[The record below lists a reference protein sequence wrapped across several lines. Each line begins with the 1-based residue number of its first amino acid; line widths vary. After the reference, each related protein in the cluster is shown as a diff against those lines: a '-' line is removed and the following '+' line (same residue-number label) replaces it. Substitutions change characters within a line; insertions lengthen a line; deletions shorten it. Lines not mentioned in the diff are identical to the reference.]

1 MHYSGVLVYA
11 KTDQFEDCLQ
21 QVDDCAG
28 VEVHFSYPDSGR
40 MIAVLETEGADD
52 QEEILRRIQRLP
64 GVAAAE
70 LVYHYFGDDDGEQSS
85 PDKPTDTDPG
95 SSTKQNRCQGACR

>member
-1 MHYSGVLVYA
+1 MHYSGILVYA
-11 KTDQFEDCLQ
+11 KTDHFDDCLR

-52 QEEILRRIQRLP
+52 QEEVLRRIQKLP

-70 LVYHYFGDDDGEQSS
+70 LVYHYFGDGEQPSADDPS
-85 PDKPTDTDPG
+85 KIDPG
-95 SSTKQNRCQGACR
+95 STTKQNRCQGACR